1 MTIWFPRFIR
11 WVYKVHG
18 VIPTNLWAVLNKKT
32 GEMEA
37 PNPPCPVWDET
48 IINPKMFTGMNKA
61 YPHGNIQM
69 RLKKLVT
76 FIMVKMKL
84 DPNDSKENNLELNN
98 SSNQKLNLS
107 TTVKNIENNKLEDTE
122 DVDHL
127 LDIKDEL
134 KNDTS

>member
-1 MTIWFPRFIR
+1 MKLKE
-11 WVYKVHG
+11 VYKVHG

-48 IINPKMFTGMNKA
+48 IINSKMFTGMNKA
-61 YPHGNIQM
+61 YAHGNIQT

-84 DPNDSKENNLELNN
+84 DPNDHQALANITN
-98 SSNQKLNLS
+98 SCF
-107 TTVKNIENNKLEDTE
+107 
-122 DVDHL
+122 
-127 LDIKDEL
+127 
-134 KNDTS
+134 